1 VGEQADIYER
11 ITGRIIEQMEK
22 ASAAGWQKP
31 WITTGQNTLQP
42 VNAATRREYRGVN
55 VLMLWAAAEITGYQD
70 GRWASFKQWQQIGA
84 QVRRGEKGT
93 PVVFYKELPRR
104 GGEEAGGT
112 ISGQFEGAAAEATK
126 PGTYLMAKS
135 SYVFNAAQVEGDT
148 PPERPQPPGLAVR
161 LESAERFVAATGAV
175 IVHGGDRA
183 YYRPGED
190 RIQLPPPEQ
199 FRSSEGYYATT
210 LHELTHWSGHKSR
223 LDRDL
228 KGRFGT
234 AAYAAEELVAE
245 IGAAFL
251 CVKAGVTAEPRE
263 DHAHYLKS
271 WITVLKA
278 DNRAIFTAASQAQ
291 KAADYLQG
299 LQPP

>member
-1 VGEQADIYER
+1 LSCPLCCH
-11 ITGRIIEQMEK
+11 K
-22 ASAAGWQKP
+22 AA
-31 WITTGQNTLQP
+31 
-42 VNAATRREYRGVN
+42 V
-55 VLMLWAAAEITGYQD
+55 EITGYQD
-70 GRWASFKQWQQIGA
+70 GRWASLKQWQQIGA

-104 GGEEAGGT
+104 GGAAADGP
-112 ISGQFEGAAAEATK
+112 ISGQFKGAAAEATGA
-126 PGTYLMAKS
+126 GTYLLAKT
-135 SYVFNAAQVEGDT
+135 SYVFNAGQVEGDT
-148 PPERPQPPGLAVR
+148 PPVRPELPGPGGAAGERRALRGR
-161 LESAERFVAATGAV
+161 HR
-175 IVHGGDRA
+175 GGD
-183 YYRPGED
+183 D

-199 FRSSEGYYATT
+199 FRSSEGYYATA
-210 LHELTHWSGHKSR
+210 LHELTHRSGHKSR

-228 KGRFGT
+228 TGRFGT

-271 WITVLKA
+271 WIAVLKA